1 MANEKD
7 IDGISAKAVADSA
20 LRQRFLDYVEKEINE
35 SETGMFFVENDAW
48 LEDDGFSPADVRAMA
63 DDLAAD
69 ERTKLVME
77 VGEDPYITFYPDFLL
92 YCMDERASQSLV
104 GLAHHRNAV
113 NEHSVSYCG
122 SSEIRSKAHD
132 AEVIGIESA
141 FESALE
147 SGAVFVARA
156 REIGADVPDRFS
168 LISYAGNQ
176 HPSSFLEQFDIKSGV
191 DTFLLSTRDGRSGS
205 LLEECH
211 GGLRADGTE
220 RITQVE
226 FRQLS
231 DSEAAKLTKAIE
243 NDKLD
248 GLNVPELNALSEK
261 IFNNLPGLQMCSA
274 LADNIRQECTAR
286 RIQVTGPGKGVIAIL
301 DCYDTDGIP
310 LTAYFSPNGHGQYEA
325 QNITCN
331 FMTSI
336 YGRSNLTRFINRA
349 FEEGK
354 ILYVNQGKY
363 ECMKKDSLRFD
374 EPQCSPAI
382 ENLYNI
388 IQQSKHIV
396 NCIPAYKQN
405 NQSLSNKIKDVAPT
419 THSTSKVKT
428 KPQIKERG

>member
-1 MANEKD
+1 MQMDEPLEVVLDTIYQYEQSIGRFGDEAWVDADLCNGNASLD
-7 IDGISAKAVADSA
+7 PVAEQMYRDYSKKCVDY
-20 LRQRFLDYVEKEINE
+20 LRYGYEIE
-35 SETGMFFVENDAW
+35 ACL
-48 LEDDGFSPADVRAMA
+48 LEDYPRY
-63 DDLAAD
+63 DDLMV
-69 ERTKLVME
+69 RKCTPKIFQQC
-77 VGEDPYITFYPDFLL
+77 GFEDLPILH
-92 YCMDERASQSLV
+92 SQAHVRKELKPKDDYKHQH
-104 GLAHHRNAV
+104 GL
-113 NEHSVSYCG
+113 S
-122 SSEIRSKAHD
+122 
-132 AEVIGIESA
+132 IEQLKYVP
-141 FESALE
+141 EALE
-147 SGAVFVARA
+147 SP
-156 REIGADVPDRFS
+156 IM
-168 LISYAGNQ
+168 L
-176 HPSSFLEQFDIKSGV
+176 FDAPCP
-191 DTFLLSTRDGRSGS
+191 RD
-205 LLEECH
+205 
-211 GGLRADGTE
+211 
-220 RITQVE
+220 
-226 FRQLS
+226 
-231 DSEAAKLTKAIE
+231 E
-243 NDKLD
+243 N
-248 GLNVPELNALSEK
+248 N
-261 IFNNLPGLQMCSA
+261 
-274 LADNIRQECTAR
+274 
-286 RIQVTGPGKGVIAIL
+286 QVTGPGKGVIAIL

>member
-1 MANEKD
+1 MQMDEPLEVVLDTIYQYEQSIGRFGDEAWVDADLCNGNASLD
-7 IDGISAKAVADSA
+7 PVAEQMYRDYSKKCVDY
-20 LRQRFLDYVEKEINE
+20 LRYGYEIE
-35 SETGMFFVENDAW
+35 ACL
-48 LEDDGFSPADVRAMA
+48 LEDYPRY
-63 DDLAAD
+63 DDLMV
-69 ERTKLVME
+69 R
-77 VGEDPYITFYPDFLL
+77 
-92 YCMDERASQSLV
+92 
-104 GLAHHRNAV
+104 
-113 NEHSVSYCG
+113 
-122 SSEIRSKAHD
+122 
-132 AEVIGIESA
+132 
-141 FESALE
+141 
-147 SGAVFVARA
+147 
-156 REIGADVPDRFS
+156 
-168 LISYAGNQ
+168 
-176 HPSSFLEQFDIKSGV
+176 
-191 DTFLLSTRDGRSGS
+191 
-205 LLEECH
+205 
-211 GGLRADGTE
+211 
-220 RITQVE
+220 
-226 FRQLS
+226 
-231 DSEAAKLTKAIE
+231 
-243 NDKLD
+243 
-248 GLNVPELNALSEK
+248 
-261 IFNNLPGLQMCSA
+261 
-274 LADNIRQECTAR
+274 
-286 RIQVTGPGKGVIAIL
+286 KGVIAIL

-419 THSTSKVKT
+419 THSTSKGKT

>member
-48 LEDDGFSPADVRAMA
+48 LEDDGFSPAEVRAMA
-63 DDLAAD
+63 DELAAD

-77 VGEDPYITFYPDFLL
+77 VGEDPYITFYPDFLA

-104 GLAHHRNAV
+104 GLARHRNAV
-113 NEHSVSYCG
+113 NEHGVLYCG

-156 REIGADVPDRFS
+156 REIGADVPDMFS
-168 LISYAGNQ
+168 LISYAGNE
-176 HPSSFLEQFDIKSGV
+176 HLGSFLELFDIKSGV
-191 DTFLLSTRDGRSGS
+191 DTFLLSTRDGRAGS

-231 DSEAAKLTKAIE
+231 DSEAAKMTKAIE
-243 NDKLD
+243 NDELD
-248 GLNVPELNALSEK
+248 DLNVPELNAFSEK
-261 IFNNLPGLQMCSA
+261 VFNNLPGLQMCSA
-274 LADNIRQECTAR
+274 LADSIRQECTAG
-286 RIQVTGPGKGVIAIL
+286 RIQVAHEIWEELEDVAIDDNECIDAPWMDYAAGTDRYDIWQDINDEFLSDGVSVLDLMGYEYEKDKSQEGITLSDKEFSEIFEGSIA
-301 DCYDTDGIP
+301 DK
-310 LTAYFSPNGHGQYEA
+310 A
-325 QNITCN
+325 QDARQA
-331 FMTSI
+331 S
-336 YGRSNLTRFINRA
+336 
-349 FEEGK
+349 
-354 ILYVNQGKY
+354 
-363 ECMKKDSLRFD
+363 DSL
-374 EPQCSPAI
+374 ECQHPQRSG
-382 ENLYNI
+382 
-388 IQQSKHIV
+388 
-396 NCIPAYKQN
+396 
-405 NQSLSNKIKDVAPT
+405 DG
-419 THSTSKVKT
+419 
-428 KPQIKERG
+428 KEER